1 MNGDLV
7 TKIISK
13 QESLKSFRTPW
24 ENLWQ
29 DCAEYVNP
37 NRGDFSTLRYRG
49 DTNRYEKIFDTTA
62 PLANENLASGLHGFL
77 TSPSQ
82 RWFVLKTFDDQLN
95 RELPVKT
102 WLDTVTNILYDRVF
116 NIPET
121 NFNSQAHELYL
132 DLGSFGTGV
141 MMVQDKAGAPISFRT
156 YHLADCFIQENDAG
170 VVDTLYRKYKRTGRQ
185 LIERFGKNVPE
196 NVIKISQKDP
206 YREFDVIHAVEPSE
220 TYGMPIKKKTEK
232 NYKSCYVL
240 IEEKALLEEGGFDE
254 FPYMVPRWQ
263 KVAGEIYGRSP
274 SMTCL
279 PDIKMVNQMM
289 KTVIKAAQ
297 KVTDPPL
304 LVPDDGFIL
313 PVRTVPGGLNFYRSG
328 TQDRI
333 EPLQTNA
340 RLDIGLD
347 IIQNRREHILQSYH
361 VDWMQLPEG
370 RNQKNGNMTA
380 TEVVARQEEKMRLMG
395 PMVGRLQVEFLGP
408 LIDRVFQILSRRRLI
423 PEAPSELEG
432 MEMKIEY
439 VSPIAKAQ
447 KSNQM
452 FTITRLFESM
462 APLLQV
468 KPELLDNMNVDE
480 TFRYFHHLLDAPPQ
494 ILNEK
499 EQVEQERQA
508 RQEAQQ
514 QMMEAE
520 QAKMESEAGKNVADA
535 NLAQREANQVG

>member
-1 MNGDLV
+1 MDGDLV

-62 PLANENLASGLHGFL
+62 PLANENLASGLHSFL

-141 MMVQDKAGAPISFRT
+141 MMVQDKPGAPVSFRT

-185 LIERFGKNVPE
+185 LIERFGENVPE
-196 NVIKISQKDP
+196 NVVKISQKDP

-240 IEEKALLEEGGFDE
+240 VEEKALLEEGGFDE

-333 EPLQTNA
+333 EPLETKG
-340 RLDIGLD
+340 RPDIGFDLL
-347 IIQNRREHILQSYH
+347 QNRREHIRAAFH
-361 VDWMQLPEG
+361 VDWMQMPD
-370 RNQKNGNMTA
+370 QKNSPQMTA

-395 PMVGRLQVEFLGP
+395 PMIGRLQVEFLGP
-408 LIDRVFQILSRRRLI
+408 LINRVFNIMSRKKML
-423 PEAPSELEG
+423 PLPPSALQGQEL
-432 MEMKIEY
+432 KITY
-439 VSPIAKAQ
+439 TSPLARAQ
-447 KSNQM
+447 KSSQLM
-452 FTITRLFESM
+452 TITRLFESM
-462 APLLQV
+462 APLFQT
-468 KPELLDNMNVDE
+468 KPELLDNMNTDE
-480 TFRYFHHLLDAPPQ
+480 TFRFFHHLLDAPAK
-494 ILNEK
+494 ILNTEEEV
-499 EQVEQERQA
+499 EQTRQERQEQMQA
-508 RQEAQQ
+508 MQEAE
-514 QMMEAE
+514 EAKV
-520 QAKMESEAGKNVADA
+520 QSEANKNVADA
-535 NLAQREANQVG
+535 NKANREGQVA